1 MDLRSK
7 TVPNLEFDDL
17 RWLNLLWAVLL
28 VAAVGVYGTAQRR
41 RALAVFASPHL
52 LDRLTTPAGWVRP
65 LTRLGL
71 VVLCLIS
78 LVAAIIGPRWG
89 EREQTIVR
97 RGIDVMVLLDVSR
110 SMLAR
115 DIAPDRLERAKLSI
129 RDDLLPVLGGDRI
142 GLITFAGVATL
153 KCPLTH
159 DYGFFRLA
167 LEDVTSK
174 SSPRGGTLIGDAIR
188 KAAESFHDSLDTHK
202 VVILITDGEDHESYP
217 LEAAVNL
224 WNDLKIPIV
233 TVALGDERE
242 GARIP
247 IQTERGVEYLQ
258 YQDKVVWSRA
268 NFDEL
273 RRIAQVSTLNA
284 FVPVGTRNFD
294 LGQIYRER
302 IVPAIEYKE
311 QEEVERVPLPSQY
324 HIFATAALV
333 LLLIDS
339 FLRDGPRRTDTAL
352 VPIDREK
359 EAA

>member
-1 MDLRSK
+1 VSN
-7 TVPNLEFDDL
+7 VEFDDL

-28 VAAVGVYGTAQRR
+28 VAAVSVYGLWQRR
-41 RALAVFASPHL
+41 RALRIFASPDL
-52 LDRLTTPAGWVRP
+52 LGRLTRPIGWTRP
-65 LTRLGL
+65 LTRLAL
-71 VVLCLIS
+71 IVLCLTA
-78 LVAAIIGPRWG
+78 LVAATIHPRWG
-89 EREQTIVR
+89 EKEQKLFQ

-115 DIAPDRLERAKLSI
+115 DIAPNRLERAKISI

-142 GLITFAGVATL
+142 GLITFAGVPSL

-167 LEDVTSK
+167 LDDVSVN

-188 KAAESFHDSLDTHK
+188 KAGAAFHDSLDTHK

-217 LEAAVNL
+217 LEAAINL
-224 WNDLKIPIV
+224 WKDLEVPIV

-247 IQTERGVEYLQ
+247 IETERGEEYLK
-258 YQDKVVWSRA
+258 YKDEVVWSRA
-268 NFDEL
+268 DFEDL
-273 RRIAQVSTLNA
+273 RRIAAVSDLNA

-294 LGQIYRER
+294 LGEIYRQR

-311 QEEVERVPLPSQY
+311 RTETERVPLPSRY
-324 HIFATAALV
+324 HIFATIALV
-333 LLLIDS
+333 LLLIES
-339 FLRDGPRRTDTAL
+339 FLRDGPRRAAAVIR
-352 VPIDREK
+352 VPGEER

>member
-1 MDLRSK
+1 
-7 TVPNLEFDDL
+7 VQNLEFDDL

-28 VAAVGVYGTAQRR
+28 VAAVAVYGIWQRQ
-41 RALAVFASPHL
+41 RALALFASPHL
-52 LDRLTTPAGWVRP
+52 LGRLTVRGGWTRP
-65 LTRLGL
+65 LVRLVL
-71 VVLCLIS
+71 IVLCLVS

-89 EREQTIVR
+89 EREQTVVR

-115 DIAPDRLERAKLSI
+115 DIAPNRLERAKLSV

-217 LEAAVNL
+217 REAAVNL
-224 WNDLKIPIV
+224 WNDLEIPIV

-247 IQTERGVEYLQ
+247 IRTDQGIEYLQ
-258 YQDKVVWSRA
+258 YEDKTVWSRA
-268 NFDEL
+268 NFDQL
-273 RRIAQVSTLNA
+273 RRIAEVSDLNA

-311 QEEVERVPLPSQY
+311 REELERTPLPSQY
-324 HIFATAALV
+324 QVFALAALV

-339 FLRDGPRRTDTAL
+339 FLRDGPKRADLAL
-352 VPIDREK
+352 AGIVQER